1 MKVRLQEEEDL
12 GGDDDPSKV
21 GHVSKSLKSLSS
33 AVLNLLYYVL
43 CSNDQNWI
51 LHPLIKI
58 QTFNVCQ
65 QYIFPTLNVRFTLG
79 QKM

>member
-33 AVLNLLYYVL
+33 AVLNLLCY
-43 CSNDQNWI
+43 I
-51 LHPLIKI
+51 
-58 QTFNVCQ
+58 VC
-65 QYIFPTLNVRFTLG
+65 T
-79 QKM
+79 M

>member
-33 AVLNLLYYVL
+33 AVLNLLCYV
-43 CSNDQNWI
+43 
-51 LHPLIKI
+51 
-58 QTFNVCQ
+58 VC
-65 QYIFPTLNVRFTLG
+65 P
-79 QKM
+79 M

>member
-43 CSNDQNWI
+43 CSNDKNWI

-58 QTFNVCQ
+58 RTFNFSHSERQV
-65 QYIFPTLNVRFTLG
+65 YSGAKDVKL
-79 QKM
+79 